1 MSAAARRRSITYRI
15 PQSAARQG
23 MSLSGIGPGMM
34 GAGRLGWFDDELVPI
49 TDDSSWSWDLF
60 GEASGG
66 LPPVASGLPATQPAG
81 NWWDTLAQSAQKLLP
96 SILTYQ
102 QAKDLNDI
110 NLERARKGQPPLS
123 PAQYAP
129 QVNVGVAPQTQQMIT
144 YALLGLG
151 ALGIWFMMSGTRR

>member
-1 MSAAARRRSITYRI
+1 MSSAARRRSITYRI

-34 GAGRLGWFDDELVPI
+34 GRNRLGFFDDELIPV
-49 TDDSSWSWDLF
+49 TDDQSWGWDLF
-60 GEASGG
+60 GAAQGS
-66 LPPVASGLPATQPAG
+66 LPPSPSNLPATQPSG
-81 NWWDTLAQSAQKLLP
+81 NWWEALATSAQKLLP

-110 NLERARKGQPPLS
+110 NLERARQGKAPLS
-123 PAQYAP
+123 PSQYAP
-129 QVNVGVAPQTQQMIT
+129 QVNVGMAPGTQNLVT

-151 ALGIWFMMSGTRR
+151 VLGVVFVLSSTRR